1 MARILSDRLA
11 QGWGQAV
18 VIDNKPGGQNVVG
31 AQLAARAPADGHTF
45 YFATTAA
52 LVTNPLLFKTLP

>member
-11 QGWGQAV
+11 KGWGQAV
-18 VIDNKPGGQNVVG
+18 VIDNKPGGHV
-31 AQLAARAPADGHTF
+31 LAAGYSF

-52 LVTNPLLFKTLP
+52 LITNPLLFKTLP